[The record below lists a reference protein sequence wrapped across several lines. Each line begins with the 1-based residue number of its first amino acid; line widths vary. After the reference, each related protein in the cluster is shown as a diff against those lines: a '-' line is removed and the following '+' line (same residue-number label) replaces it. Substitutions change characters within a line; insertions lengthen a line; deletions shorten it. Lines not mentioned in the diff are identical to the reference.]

1 VLAAPPPSKLVFS
14 PLLQS
19 LTLFC
24 WVRGCSSWT
33 NWFRKLSPVVILSF
47 CW

>member
-1 VLAAPPPSKLVFS
+1 MKLKLVFS

-24 WVRGCSSWT
+24 VVR
-33 NWFRKLSPVVILSF
+33 VVVLGLTDCEGYHLYSF
-47 CW
+47 FPFVSRDRI